1 MKGGERSR
9 GVLKDGEG
17 DVLRGPLGLGS
28 PCGAHLYA
36 FAFLQSPKEPEQLR
50 KLFIGGLSFETT
62 DESLRS
68 HFEQW
73 GTLTDCV
80 VSSVGRVRGGQLPPT
95 LGAVV
100 TAEPHWGLRGCGV
113 GCVELGGGGGDGDG
127 CPECSQEEAEGHPEV
142 WGWYLGPSLVFS
154 CVVTG
159 ALSCQVM
166 RDPNTKRSRGF
177 GFVTYSSVEE
187 VDAAMNARPHKVD
200 GRVVEPK
207 RAVSREVGMELLL
220 LRPNRAVPVLQ
231 SPSQAQPLPQLSH
244 AELGGPKPTPPSPPH
259 PAGFA
264 ATRSPPHS
272 QEDLCGRHQGRY
284 RGASFERLFWPIWQ
298 NRSH

>member
-1 MKGGERSR
+1 M
-9 GVLKDGEG
+9 
-17 DVLRGPLGLGS
+17 
-28 PCGAHLYA
+28 
-36 FAFLQSPKEPEQLR
+36 
-50 KLFIGGLSFETT
+50 
-62 DESLRS
+62 
-68 HFEQW
+68 
-73 GTLTDCV
+73 
-80 VSSVGRVRGGQLPPT
+80 
-95 LGAVV
+95 
-100 TAEPHWGLRGCGV
+100 
-113 GCVELGGGGGDGDG
+113 
-127 CPECSQEEAEGHPEV
+127 

-244 AELGGPKPTPPSPPH
+244 AELGGPKPTPPSPP
-259 PAGFA
+259 PCRI
-264 ATRSPPHS
+264 RSDPEPTS
-272 QEDLCGRHQGRY
+272 QSRRSLWE
-284 RGASFERLFWPIWQ
+284 ASRKIQ
-298 NRSH
+298 RSII